1 MESFGKFAEV
11 VFSIPLER
19 VFLYRIPDRMES
31 ICKKGVRVFAP
42 FGRRNRIGYV
52 VGFKDRS
59 EIETKE
65 LIEIL
70 DTEPV
75 VTEEMLKFTKWV
87 ADYYFSSW
95 GEVIESAM
103 PPWVD
108 VKIVNKKEIRR
119 VKERSQKSEACG
131 ERSESIRSQ
140 SF

>member
-1 MESFGKFAEV
+1 MEFFGKFAEV
-11 VFSIPLER
+11 VFNIPIER
-19 VFLYRIPDRMES
+19 VFLYRIPDGMES

-70 DTEPV
+70 DTGPV

-103 PPWVD
+103 PQWVD

-119 VKERSQKSEACG
+119 VKERDS
-131 ERSESIRSQ
+131 RES
-140 SF
+140 